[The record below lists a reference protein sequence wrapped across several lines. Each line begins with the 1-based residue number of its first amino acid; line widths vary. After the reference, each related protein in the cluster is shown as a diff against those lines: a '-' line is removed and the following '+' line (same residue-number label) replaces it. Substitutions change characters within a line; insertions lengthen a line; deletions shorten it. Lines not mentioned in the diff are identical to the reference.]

1 VRVVWITP
9 GFRAD
14 ERDWFIPALYRL
26 ASQIRGA
33 CDLHVVTLRYP
44 ERRGDYTVGGIP
56 VHALGRTA
64 AGIAGLAGEWHAA
77 AAVLRR
83 LRPDVIHGY
92 WVLNSGL
99 IAARFAGRAPVLV
112 TAAGGEVIHLPGV
125 GYGEAGR
132 ARTRLLVRWALK
144 HATAAAALSE
154 IYASQVQRFLRGISV
169 LCTPW
174 GVEKDDWRSVSPDPS
189 STTVL
194 SVGSLEPVKGPDVLL
209 EAFERIRRRVP
220 AARLR
225 LVGDGT
231 LRDPLRERAA
241 ALGCA
246 ASVDLSG
253 WVRHEHLPDMY
264 AGAGV
269 YVQASHFESQ
279 GMAVLEAAAC
289 GLPLAGTNVGVLSE
303 LAPGAAV
310 AVPPGQP
317 GVLADAVLELL
328 LDRPRATSLG
338 ERARQLALEKYGVE
352 RIAGE
357 LLTLYQRLC
366 RKGSSW

>member
-1 VRVVWITP
+1 
-9 GFRAD
+9 
-14 ERDWFIPALYRL
+14 
-26 ASQIRGA
+26 
-33 CDLHVVTLRYP
+33 
-44 ERRGDYTVGGIP
+44 
-56 VHALGRTA
+56 
-64 AGIAGLAGEWHAA
+64 
-77 AAVLRR
+77 
-83 LRPDVIHGY
+83 VIHGY

-99 IAARFAGRAPVLV
+99 IAACFAGRAPVLV
-112 TAAGGEVIHLPGV
+112 TAAGGEVIHLPAV

-132 ARTRLLVRWALK
+132 ARTRLLVRWALRR
-144 HATAAAALSE
+144 ATVAAALSE
-154 IYASQVQRFLRGISV
+154 TYASQVQRFLRSDSV

-174 GVEKDDWRSVSPDPS
+174 GVDPNDWRSVSPDPAS
-189 STTVL
+189 ATIL

-225 LVGDGT
+225 LVGDGK
-231 LRDPLRERAA
+231 LRDSLRERAVA
-241 ALGCA
+241 FGCA
-246 ASVDLSG
+246 GNVDLAG
-253 WVRHEHLPDMY
+253 WVRHEHLPDIY

-310 AVPPGQP
+310 TIPPGRP
-317 GVLADAVLELL
+317 RVLADAVLELL
-328 LDRPRATSLG
+328 LDRGSASALG
-338 ERARQLALEKYGVE
+338 ERARQLAFEKYGVE

-366 RKGSSW
+366 KKGSSW